1 MNIEGKEGREFL
13 GVNHSV
19 GLGTVKC
26 PYDGLSCCSICKD
39 CGRRFCECGEPNA
52 CERMLGRGCSGTR
65 GEGCPKGWRV
75 DAEF

>member
-1 MNIEGKEGREFL
+1 MVYMREVYRKEVEQL
-13 GVNHSV
+13 TKVQA
-19 GLGTVKC
+19 C
-26 PYDGLSCCSICKD
+26 PFDGFPCCSICED
-39 CGRRFCECGEPNA
+39 CGCRFCESGHPTA